1 MGRGVNVGSNIWVQI
16 LALPHTDCVALGP
29 SLNFVFLCV
38 ENGDSTIA
46 AAADL
51 GRVFVRTVKGAY
63 PQWVPRLLGMSSLKP
78 PPSTA
83 SKPQLPLKG
92 VKRGQQTHIPTCFCC
107 SLEDRR
113 ARNEPEGPGRAG
125 PEVFRAGVPH
135 PGTFTFDMIKNITR
149 QTIHLVGGM
158 VVAYRLPI

>member
-1 MGRGVNVGSNIWVQI
+1 MGATVVGDEF
-16 LALPHTDCVALGP
+16 TK
-29 SLNFVFLCV
+29 
-38 ENGDSTIA
+38 A
-46 AAADL
+46 APLHCLQA
-51 GRVFVRTVKGAY
+51 
-63 PQWVPRLLGMSSLKP
+63 P
-78 PPSTA
+78 
-83 SKPQLPLKG
+83 LPLKG
-92 VKRGQQTHIPTCFCC
+92 VKRGQQTQIPTCFCC